1 MNIRPILRSVVAGI
15 LLCALGLVSAFA
27 GDVATF
33 VNLGFSSKSEYF
45 MFGFHGW
52 DANTK
57 SFFAEIYTVQVKE
70 NRFAPN
76 GVVKK
81 EYPGQLGPGQDT
93 AGAFYT
99 LLEENGPLTKK
110 FGINH
115 LKQGRLIY
123 ILLNGEPPK
132 DRLEFRDFVSSSAYK
147 VKMVK
152 DIKGKD
158 EKVQSAFYLDVSL
171 TLKDGKTRTHTI
183 GLKDHYRAGIQ
194 DYRIRQILVSP
205 DEQHVVFVIETI
217 HYGKQGPSIRYMV
230 ETAKLF

>member
-1 MNIRPILRSVVAGI
+1 MNTRPILRYMVVGI
-15 LLCALGLVSAFA
+15 LLCTLSLASAFA

-52 DANTK
+52 DSDSRA
-57 SFFAEIYTVQVKE
+57 FFAEIYTVQVKE
-70 NRFAPN
+70 NRFAPG
-76 GVVKK
+76 GVIKK
-81 EYPGQLGPGQDT
+81 EYPGQLAPGQDT

-99 LLEENGPLTKK
+99 LLEENGPLTRK
-110 FGINH
+110 FGISH

-123 ILLNGEPPK
+123 ILMNGEPPK
-132 DRLEFRDFVSSSAYK
+132 DSLEFRDFVSSTTYK
-147 VKMVK
+147 VKIVK
-152 DIKGKD
+152 DIRGKD

-171 TLKDGKTRTHTI
+171 TLKDGKIKTQTI
-183 GLKDHYRAGIQ
+183 GLKDHYRSGIQ

>member
-115 LKQGRLIY
+115 LKQGRPIY
-123 ILLNGEPPK
+123 ILMNGEPPK

>member
-1 MNIRPILRSVVAGI
+1 MNIRPILRLAVVGI
-15 LLCALGLVSAFA
+15 LLCSVGLVSVFA

-52 DANTK
+52 DSDAR

-70 NRFAPN
+70 NRFASG
-76 GVVKK
+76 GVIKR
-81 EYPGQLGPGQDT
+81 EYPGQLSPGQDT

-123 ILLNGEPPK
+123 ILMNGEPPK
-132 DRLEFRDFVSSSAYK
+132 DTLEFRDFVSSAVYK

-171 TLKDGKTRTHTI
+171 TLKDGKTRNHRI

-194 DYRIRQILVSP
+194 DYRIRQILVSS

>member
-1 MNIRPILRSVVAGI
+1 MNTRPILRLALVGI
-15 LLCALGLVSAFA
+15 LLCTMSFANVFA

-52 DANTK
+52 DSDAK
-57 SFFAEIYTVQVKE
+57 RFFAEIYTVQVKE
-70 NRFAPN
+70 NRFAPG
-76 GVVKK
+76 GVSKK
-81 EYPGQLGPGQDT
+81 EYPGQLAPGQDT

-115 LKQGRLIY
+115 MKQGRLIY
-123 ILLNGEPPK
+123 ILMNGDPPK
-132 DRLEFRDFVSSSAYK
+132 DNLEFRDFVSSSTYK

-152 DIKGKD
+152 DIKGKG

-171 TLKDGKTRTHTI
+171 TLKDGKTKTHTI

>member
-1 MNIRPILRSVVAGI
+1 MNIRPILRSMAVGI
-15 LLCALGLVSAFA
+15 LLCSLGLAKGFA

-33 VNLGFSSKSEYF
+33 VNLGFSPKSDYF

-52 DANTK
+52 DSNTK

-70 NRFAPN
+70 NRFAPG

-81 EYPGQLGPGQDT
+81 EYPGQLSPGQDT

-99 LLEENGPLTKK
+99 LLEENGPYTKK

-123 ILLNGEPPK
+123 ILMNGEPPK
-132 DRLEFRDFVSSSAYK
+132 DSLEFRDFVSSSTYK

-152 DIKGKD
+152 DIKGKA

-171 TLKDGKTRTHTI
+171 MLKDGKTRVHTI
-183 GLKDHYRAGIQ
+183 GLKDHYRPGIQ

-217 HYGKQGPSIRYMV
+217 HYGKEGPSIRYMV